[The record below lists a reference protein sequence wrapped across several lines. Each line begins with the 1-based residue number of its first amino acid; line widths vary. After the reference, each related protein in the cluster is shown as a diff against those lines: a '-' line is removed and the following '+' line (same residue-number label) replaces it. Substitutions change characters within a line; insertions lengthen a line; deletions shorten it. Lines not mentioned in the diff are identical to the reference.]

1 VIEVPASRRLNLA
14 TDTTVFLM
22 AVKNCETTSSNL
34 LDMHFYTKSRRID
47 MVDITCLQCLVAR
60 VKDKDRNVWQIFDR
74 SGTLSWAVH
83 QPDDLQQVD
92 HA

>member
-1 VIEVPASRRLNLA
+1 
-14 TDTTVFLM
+14 
-22 AVKNCETTSSNL
+22 
-34 LDMHFYTKSRRID
+34 

-60 VKDKDRNVWQIFDR
+60 VKDKDRNGWQIFDR
-74 SGTLSWAVH
+74 SGTLSRAVH